1 MQKFWVAM
9 HSPYVEISYGPGD
22 LVTCLVVGV
31 VVITPISLPCRS
43 NGGASVQGSLDMDLY
58 KDFPSHNLTNDL
70 KIYKD
75 L

>member
-1 MQKFWVAM
+1 M

-43 NGGASVQGSLDMDLY
+43 DGGNLHSGELRYGSL
-58 KDFPSHNLTNDL
+58 
-70 KIYKD
+70 
-75 L
+75 